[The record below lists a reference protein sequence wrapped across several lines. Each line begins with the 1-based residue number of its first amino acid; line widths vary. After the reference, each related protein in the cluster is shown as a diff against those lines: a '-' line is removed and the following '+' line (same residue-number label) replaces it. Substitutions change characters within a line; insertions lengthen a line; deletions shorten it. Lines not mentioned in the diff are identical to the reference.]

1 MNCKQTVEKIRKF
14 NRFYA
19 DVLGKIDQEIYNQS
33 FSLTEVRVIMEIHL
47 SNGCTAT
54 EVRKKLGIDR
64 GYMSRIVQR
73 LESEHVIIKKQVSND
88 KRQYLLYLSNDGIN
102 ILNRLIDDA
111 NREVGRRIQRL
122 SAHDASKLV
131 TSMETIEAIYMKSAL
146 TPPDVL
152 IRTFVPGDVGYIA
165 YLHGR
170 LYENTYQF
178 GKKFEYYVMKGLT
191 EFLFDSEGGELWVA
205 EINGEIVGSIA
216 ITKNNRTVAQLR
228 WFLIDE
234 RYQGMG
240 IGKKLMEA
248 AIQFCV
254 EQKYQHIFLWTVS
267 ILTAAR
273 HLYKKYHFVLT
284 EEKTN
289 SEWTE
294 SMIVEERWDLDL
306 STVRSDEH

>member
-1 MNCKQTVEKIRKF
+1 
-14 NRFYA
+14 
-19 DVLGKIDQEIYNQS
+19 
-33 FSLTEVRVIMEIHL
+33 
-47 SNGCTAT
+47 
-54 EVRKKLGIDR
+54 
-64 GYMSRIVQR
+64 
-73 LESEHVIIKKQVSND
+73 
-88 KRQYLLYLSNDGIN
+88 
-102 ILNRLIDDA
+102 
-111 NREVGRRIQRL
+111 
-122 SAHDASKLV
+122 
-131 TSMETIEAIYMKSAL
+131 
-146 TPPDVL
+146 
-152 IRTFVPGDVGYIA
+152 
-165 YLHGR
+165 
-170 LYENTYQF
+170 
-178 GKKFEYYVMKGLT
+178 MKGLT